1 MRTMDQVEERIKQ
14 IHRRMAEI
22 KKELRSS
29 VELNQAETVN
39 LAEELVLLVQESQM
53 IDASLTHFREM
64 AESLISARCSGP
76 H

>member
-1 MRTMDQVEERIKQ
+1 MRTIDQVEERIKQ

-53 IDASLTHFREM
+53 IDASLIHFREM
-64 AESLISARCSGP
+64 TESLISARCSGP